1 MMLKRN
7 GSAGRARR
15 SGSFMAACAAIIA
28 ALAFSGCA
36 DKGPD
41 KYELRK
47 EAVALFN
54 AGDYEGA
61 LNKLNEALDASR
73 GQVSELQY
81 DILRYKAECQLRT
94 GDISAARDSYNALL
108 ILDENDSNLA
118 QYEGLLAEL
127 NALDEIEKSAELFE
141 AGSYAD
147 AAETYRQYA
156 ALDGTISGKTA
167 WYNLA
172 VCEEYSGNYEE
183 AAELWQQYTD
193 MYPDDESAAK
203 EERFTKSRVE
213 DTAQEEP

>member
-7 GSAGRARR
+7 VSAGRARR
-15 SGSFMAACAAIIA
+15 SGSFMAAFAAIIA

>member
-1 MMLKRN
+1 M
-7 GSAGRARR
+7 
-15 SGSFMAACAAIIA
+15 
-28 ALAFSGCA
+28 AFSGCA

-54 AGDYEGA
+54 SGDYEGA
-61 LNKLNEALDASR
+61 LTKLNEALDASR

-108 ILDENDSNLA
+108 ILDENAGNLE

-147 AAETYRQYA
+147 AAEAYRQYA

-183 AAELWQQYTD
+183 AAELWRQYTD

-203 EERFTKSRVE
+203 EERFTISRVE
-213 DTAQEEP
+213 NTEAAEQ

>member
-7 GSAGRARR
+7 GSVRKARG
-15 SGSFMAACAAIIA
+15 SGSFMAACAAVIA
-28 ALAFSGCA
+28 AVSFSGCA

-47 EAVALFN
+47 EAVAMFN

-61 LNKLNEALDASR
+61 LTKLNEALDASR

-108 ILDENDSNLA
+108 ILDENAGNLE

-147 AAETYRQYA
+147 AAEAYRQYA

-183 AAELWQQYTD
+183 AAELWRQYTD

-203 EERFTKSRVE
+203 EDRFTISRVE
-213 DTAQEEP
+213 NTEAAEQ

>member
-108 ILDENDSNLA
+108 ELDENDSNLA

-147 AAETYRQYA
+147 AAEAYRQYA
-156 ALDGTISGKTA
+156 ALDGSISGKTA

>member
-147 AAETYRQYA
+147 AAEAYRQYA

-213 DTAQEEP
+213 GTAQEEP

>member
-7 GSAGRARR
+7 GSVRKAGGSR
-15 SGSFMAACAAIIA
+15 SFMAVCAAVIA
-28 ALAFSGCA
+28 VLAFSGCA
-36 DKGPD
+36 DRGPD

-94 GDISAARDSYNALL
+94 GDISAARDSYNALI
-108 ILDENDSNLA
+108 ILDKNDSNLA
-118 QYEGLLAEL
+118 QYEELLAEL
-127 NALDEIEKSAELFE
+127 NALDEIERSAELFE

-147 AAETYRQYA
+147 AAEAYRQYA
-156 ALDGTISGKTA
+156 ALNGTISGKTA

-193 MYPDDESAAK
+193 MYPDDLSAAK
-203 EERFTKSRVE
+203 EERFVKSRME
-213 DTAQEEP
+213 DTVQGEP

>member
-28 ALAFSGCA
+28 ALAFSGCT

-147 AAETYRQYA
+147 AAEAYRQYA

-213 DTAQEEP
+213 GTAQEEP

>member
-61 LNKLNEALDASR
+61 LNKLNEAIDASR

-108 ILDENDSNLA
+108 ILDENAGNLA

-203 EERFTKSRVE
+203 EERFTISRVE
-213 DTAQEEP
+213 NTEAAEQ

>member
-7 GSAGRARR
+7 ESAGRTRR

-28 ALAFSGCA
+28 ALVFSGCA

-108 ILDENDSNLA
+108 ILDENAGNLE

-147 AAETYRQYA
+147 AAEAYRQYA

-183 AAELWQQYTD
+183 AAELWRQYTD

-203 EERFTKSRVE
+203 EERFTISRVE
-213 DTAQEEP
+213 NTEAAEQ

>member
-28 ALAFSGCA
+28 TLAFSGCA

-108 ILDENDSNLA
+108 ILDENNSNLA

>member
-203 EERFTKSRVE
+203 EERLKTMGRIWRE
-213 DTAQEEP
+213 LNA